1 MPVEHR
7 TAATR
12 PPAGLSGAGIMAAL
26 ASAFNFL
33 LLNLALLIASLP
45 VITLPI
51 AVNAAS
57 FALDRWRRE
66 GEDRVFREFCTAL
79 RSRPPLRTTVVVGV
93 PLAATAL
100 GVVEIRYFLR
110 SYLRHR
116 GDLVAHAG
124 LGLGF
129 AALLIT
135 LTALGYVFVLAARGP
150 ALPATDF
157 WSLCARLAIRNLL
170 ITGPLFLIEIAGAVA
185 LTLIDPPLLLLGV
198 PVLLLY
204 LMRLTAQFGLR
215 KAGLETVVMDFPL
228 PRPHQR

>member
-12 PPAGLSGAGIMAAL
+12 PLAGLSGTGVMAAL

-33 LLNLALLIASLP
+33 VLNLALLIASLP
-45 VITLPI
+45 VVTLPI

-66 GEDRVFREFCTAL
+66 GEDRVLREFCTAL
-79 RSRPPLRTTVVVGV
+79 RSRPPLRTTIFVGV

-110 SYLRHR
+110 SYVRHS
-116 GDLVAHAG
+116 GDLVAHVG

-135 LTALGYVFVLAARGP
+135 LTALGYVFLLAARGP
-150 ALPATDF
+150 SLPATEF
-157 WSLCARLAIRNLL
+157 WSLCARLAVRNLL
-170 ITGPLFLIEIAGAVA
+170 ITGPLFLTEIAGAAV
-185 LTLIDPPLLLLGV
+185 LTLLDPALLLLGV

-215 KAGLETVVMDFPL
+215 KAGLK
-228 PRPHQR
+228 QW

>member
-7 TAATR
+7 TAANR
-12 PPAGLSGAGIMAAL
+12 PLAGLSGTGVMAAL

-33 LLNLALLIASLP
+33 VLNLALLIASLP
-45 VITLPI
+45 VVTLPI
-51 AVNAAS
+51 AVNAGS
-57 FALDRWRRE
+57 VALDRWRRE

-110 SYLRHR
+110 RSLRG
-116 GDLVAHAG
+116 GDLVAHVG
-124 LGLGF
+124 LGLGL

-135 LTALGYVFVLAARGP
+135 LTALGYVFLLAARGP
-150 ALPATDF
+150 ALPATEF
-157 WSLCARLAIRNLL
+157 WSLCARLAVRNLL
-170 ITGPLFLIEIAGAVA
+170 ITGPLFLTEIAGATV

-215 KAGLETVVMDFPL
+215 RAGLK
-228 PRPHQR
+228 QW